1 MTTNVNGVCV
11 MKAKKFE
18 QTLGRYF
25 AVLGDAP
32 RTKLRGKK
40 AAKGKRS
47 MVFKNRAGF
56 DVIVTQPGAVF
67 YRVAL
72 GRKGTKALR
81 GV

>member
-1 MTTNVNGVCV
+1 MTAKVKKVLPV
-11 MKAKKFE
+11 KAKKFE
-18 QTLGRYF
+18 QTLSRYF
-25 AVLGDAP
+25 AMLVDAP
-32 RTKLRGKK
+32 RPNMRGKK
-40 AAKGKRS
+40 TAKGKRS

-72 GRKGTKALR
+72 GRKGTNALR